1 MLQLDDLDIRIL
13 RELNGPGPPQW
24 NVRESFTA
32 IARRLGVDEETVR
45 LRVARL
51 RDRGVVPAWR
61 IAVNPRLLGY
71 EETGLDL
78 EVEDEPVKPEVLS
91 VLRTLPGITQVADF
105 QGPGLLTFL
114 WHDRPDVVSW
124 LRRQIDPVGAWRL
137 RASWTSQFPE
147 PTIKMRTVDWRILA
161 AMRDDARKDLRTV
174 ASTAGTTVR
183 TVQRRLSALKEGK
196 AAFVVGTPNVDRAA
210 GLICNYLVYCPD
222 TDRKRAADATVLR
235 VLPRIGMSDSDS
247 DHYSMFGGPCEN
259 LSQAE
264 QRLAQLRSLYGVD
277 TVRMAIVRQIFS
289 ADDWLSGLLR
299 ERAHRAPGPT
309 SRARVDSG

>member
-1 MLQLDDLDIRIL
+1 MLHLDDLDIRII
-13 RELNGPGPPQW
+13 REFNGPGPPQW

-32 IARRLGVDEETVR
+32 VARRLGVDEETVR

-51 RDRGVVPAWR
+51 RDRGVFPSWR

-71 EETGLDL
+71 EETGFDL
-78 EVEDEPVKPEVLS
+78 AVEDESVKPEMLS
-91 VLRTLPGITQVADF
+91 RLRSLPGITQVADF

-114 WHDRPDVVSW
+114 WHDRPDVVPW
-124 LRRQIDPVGAWRL
+124 LRAQIDPIGAWTL
-137 RASWTSQFPE
+137 RASWTSVFPE
-147 PTIKMRTVDWRILA
+147 PTVKMRTLDWRILA

-174 ASTAGTTVR
+174 ASTARTTVR

-222 TDRKRAADATVLR
+222 TDRKRAMDATALR
-235 VLPRIGMSDSDS
+235 LLPRMGMSDTDS
-247 DHYSMFGGPCEN
+247 DHYSMFGGTCEN

-264 QRLAQLRSLYGVD
+264 QQLARLRSSYEVD

-289 ADDWLSGLLR
+289 VDDWLDGLLR
-299 ERAHRAPGPT
+299 ERAQPAAGPT
-309 SRARVDSG
+309 SRPRVR

>member
-1 MLQLDDLDIRIL
+1 MFRLDDLDIRIV
-13 RELNGPGPPQW
+13 REFNSPGPPQW

-32 IARRLGVDEETVR
+32 VARRLGVDEETVR

-51 RDRGVVPAWR
+51 RDRGVFPSWR
-61 IAVNPRLLGY
+61 IAVNPRLFGY

-78 EVEDEPVKPEVLS
+78 TVEDEALKPRMLS
-91 VLRTLPGITQVADF
+91 RLRSLPGITQIADF

-114 WHDRPDVVSW
+114 WHDRPDVVPW
-124 LRRQIDPVGAWRL
+124 LRRQIDPVGAWKL
-137 RASWTSQFPE
+137 QASWTSPFPE
-147 PTIKMRTVDWRILA
+147 PTIHLRTVDWRILA

-174 ASTAGTTVR
+174 AATARTTVR
-183 TVQRRLSALKEGK
+183 TVQRRLLALKEGK
-196 AAFVVGTPNVDRAA
+196 AAFVVGTPSVDRAA

-222 TDRKRAADATVLR
+222 TDRKRAVDATVLR
-235 VLPRIGMSDSDS
+235 RLPRIGMSDSDS

-264 QRLAQLRSLYGVD
+264 EGLARLRSLYGVD

-289 ADDWLSGLLR
+289 VDEWLDGLLR
-299 ERAHRAPGPT
+299 ERARPTPG
-309 SRARVDSG
+309 RNAGARVR